1 MGQYYYILAREE
13 GKNHVVYNRDL
24 IIDGKK
30 EYVMAKLMEHSWWEN
45 QMVNAICEKIYNA
58 DKPIKVIW
66 MGDYADG
73 FIDED
78 EHFNNLSYQDIQR
91 YYKRCWGD
99 RYKGRAIKATE
110 FTLNGKY
117 LINHTKRKYINCSKY
132 YQNSRMQTKYNS
144 EWCIHPLPILT
155 CIGNGL
161 GGGDYNYPTEDS
173 HKELVGAWAWDKLSI
188 EDEPAPQ
195 YEELCPIFKE
205 KGWEE

>member
-1 MGQYYYILAREE
+1 MGQYYYILTREE

-45 QMVNAICEKIYNA
+45 QMVNAISEKIYNA
-58 DKPIKVIW
+58 DKPVSVIW
-66 MGDYADG
+66 MGDYAYD
-73 FIDED
+73 FIE
-78 EHFNNLSYQDIQR
+78 EGEYFNGLSYKQIQS

-99 RYKGRAIKATE
+99 RYKGHAIKTTD

-117 LINHTKRKYINCSKY
+117 ILNHSKQEYIDCSKY
-132 YQNSRMQTKYNS
+132 FKHSAVDTNKYGV
-144 EWCIHPLPILT
+144 WCIHPLPILT

-161 GGGDYNYPTEDS
+161 GGGDYHSPTADS
-173 HKELVGAWAWDKLSI
+173 TEELIGAWAWDKLSI
-188 EDEPAPQ
+188 EDEPNEN